1 MPQYYIAM
9 QVGLRGGNS
18 GGRRFEIP
26 IITYP
31 NIRFLCD
38 MRGPGGGGWG
48 GGDGWRRWVGR
59 GAGVERIG

>member
-38 MRGPGGGGWG
+38 MRGPGGGGGGVEEMG
-48 GGDGWRRWVGR
+48 GGDGWGGGR
-59 GAGVERIG
+59 GWNG